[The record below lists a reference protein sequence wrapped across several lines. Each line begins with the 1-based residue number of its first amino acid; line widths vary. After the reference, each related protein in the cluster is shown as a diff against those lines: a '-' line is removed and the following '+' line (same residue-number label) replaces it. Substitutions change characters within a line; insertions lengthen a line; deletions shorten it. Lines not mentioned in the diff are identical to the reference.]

1 MENRMDRQT
10 LVRMAAILVDQFL
23 SSYPV
28 PPSQITLDFDA
39 TDDPVHG
46 HQERRFFHG
55 YYDAYCFLPL
65 YVFCESQLLVA
76 YLRPSDISGDHH
88 TAAVL
93 KLLVNR
99 IRAAWPN
106 VRITIRGDSGFA
118 RWRLLRWC
126 DHNDIRY
133 IFGLARNPVLE
144 RAAAEYQS
152 QVATAYALDG
162 QTHRVFETLSYA
174 AGTWDRPRR
183 VIVKAEHLSGP
194 GEGKANPRFVVTNL
208 AGDARTL
215 YEDVYCQ
222 RGEMENRIKEQQLG
236 LFADRTSCHRFVA
249 NQFRVLL
256 AAVSYVLIDHIRR
269 TALVGTELSHAQ
281 VSTLRLRLFRVGGLV
296 VTSVRRVVVR

>member
-1 MENRMDRQT
+1 TITSDAGLLLLREADRQIRLLDALDDAIPDPRCPKRIIHPQRTLLAQRVLGIPCGYEDLNDQNVLRSDALWQVVTDHPGCERDPDLGLGSAPTLCRMENRMDRQT

-106 VRITIRGDSGFA
+106 VRITIRGDSG
-118 RWRLLRWC
+118 L
-126 DHNDIRY
+126 
-133 IFGLARNPVLE
+133 
-144 RAAAEYQS
+144 
-152 QVATAYALDG
+152 
-162 QTHRVFETLSYA
+162 
-174 AGTWDRPRR
+174 
-183 VIVKAEHLSGP
+183 
-194 GEGKANPRFVVTNL
+194 
-208 AGDARTL
+208 
-215 YEDVYCQ
+215 
-222 RGEMENRIKEQQLG
+222 
-236 LFADRTSCHRFVA
+236 
-249 NQFRVLL
+249 
-256 AAVSYVLIDHIRR
+256 
-269 TALVGTELSHAQ
+269 
-281 VSTLRLRLFRVGGLV
+281 
-296 VTSVRRVVVR
+296 

>member
-1 MENRMDRQT
+1 MN
-10 LVRMAAILVDQFL
+10 
-23 SSYPV
+23 
-28 PPSQITLDFDA
+28 
-39 TDDPVHG
+39 
-46 HQERRFFHG
+46 G
-55 YYDAYCFLPL
+55 Y
-65 YVFCESQLLVA
+65 
-76 YLRPSDISGDHH
+76 R
-88 TAAVL
+88 
-93 KLLVNR
+93 
-99 IRAAWPN
+99 
-106 VRITIRGDSGFA
+106 GFA

-152 QVATAYALDG
+152 QVATAYAQDG
-162 QTHRVFETLSYA
+162 QTHRVFGTLSYA

-194 GEGKANPRFVVTNL
+194 RGGKANPRFVVTNL

-236 LFADRTSCHRFVA
+236 LFADRTSCHRYVA

-256 AAVSYVLIDHIRR
+256 AAVSYVLVDHIRR

-296 VTSVRRVVVR
+296 VTSVRRVVVRLSSGYPWAGLFAHAAAILGRARPVVNSG